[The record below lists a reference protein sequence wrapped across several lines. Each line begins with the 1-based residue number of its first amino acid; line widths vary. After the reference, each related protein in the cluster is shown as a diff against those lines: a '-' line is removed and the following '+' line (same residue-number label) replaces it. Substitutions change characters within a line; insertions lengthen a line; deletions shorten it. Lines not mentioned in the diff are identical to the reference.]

1 MKIIK
6 AVLTIILLL
15 VLLSIPRLVSF
26 LLHLVIRIVT
36 ITNNTL
42 RFLIK
47 SIEEELNK
55 EQNGSQSKK
64 D

>member
-6 AVLTIILLL
+6 AILTIILLL

-36 ITNNTL
+36 IANNTL

-47 SIEEELNK
+47 SIEEEFNK
-55 EQNGSQSKK
+55 EQNGNQSKK
-64 D
+64 N